1 MGKFNT
7 LWRKGTGLVM
17 FVGIFVAGFALGNM
31 NSVQAIGGTDEAFEP
46 LFEVFEAIQDRYI
59 DASDVNVPML
69 VDGAIAGMV
78 DSLGDQFSG
87 YLTPES
93 FEMFNTDLSGNVE
106 GIGVVIRTIEETG
119 RIEVVSLI
127 EGAAAQ
133 RSGVLPGDIFIA
145 VNGESVEGLNQTE
158 LAAIVRGPAGTDVQI
173 TFLRGEELIELNIT
187 RVSFEVPNVTSELL
201 EDEDIAYVRLSDFNP
216 NSIGQ
221 LEAAF
226 EELDVNNRAGLI
238 FDLRG
243 NPGGLLNSA
252 VEVASAFIEEGVILY
267 ETFGDGTEQVF
278 EATRDDYLGVSVPIV
293 VLIDE
298 GSASASELVA
308 GAMRDQGV
316 ATLLGETTFGKGTV
330 QTLQPLS
337 NNGALRIT
345 IARYLLP
352 SRQWIHDL
360 GVTPDFVVEYSPAED
375 GIDVD
380 PQLDAAVDFLLG
392 N

>member
-1 MGKFNT
+1 MTYLQSQF
-7 LWRKGTGLVM
+7 RKLAGLSLLIGV
-17 FVGIFVAGFALGNM
+17 FVAGFALGNL
-31 NSVQAIGGTDEAFEP
+31 NTVQAIGDTDEAFEP
-46 LFEVFEAIQDRYI
+46 LFEVFDIIQDRYV
-59 DASDVNVPML
+59 DAADVNVPML
-69 VDGAIAGMV
+69 IDGAIQGMV

-93 FEMFNTDLSGNVE
+93 FELFNTDLSGNVE

-119 RIEVVSLI
+119 QIEVVSLI
-127 EGAAAQ
+127 RGAAAE

-145 VNGESVEGLNQTE
+145 VDGESVEGLNQTE
-158 LAAIVRGPAGTDVQI
+158 LAALVRGPAGTDVQI
-173 TFLRGEELIELNIT
+173 TFLRGEELIDLTIT

-201 EDEDIAYVRLSDFNP
+201 EEDIAYIRLAEFNS
-216 NSIGQ
+216 NSLGQ
-221 LEAAF
+221 LNAAF
-226 EELDVNNRAGLI
+226 EELDVNSRAGLI

-243 NPGGLLNSA
+243 NPGGLLTSA
-252 VEVASAFIEEGVILY
+252 VQVASAFIEEGVILY
-267 ETFGDGTEQVF
+267 ETFGDGSEEVF
-278 EATRDDYLGVSVPIV
+278 EATGDYAGVGVPIV

-308 GAMRDQGV
+308 GAMRDRGV
-316 ATLLGETTFGKGTV
+316 ATLFGETTFGKGTV

-337 NNGALRIT
+337 NDGALRIT

-360 GVTPDFVVEYSPAED
+360 GVTPDFVVAYNPVED
-375 GIDVD
+375 GLDVD